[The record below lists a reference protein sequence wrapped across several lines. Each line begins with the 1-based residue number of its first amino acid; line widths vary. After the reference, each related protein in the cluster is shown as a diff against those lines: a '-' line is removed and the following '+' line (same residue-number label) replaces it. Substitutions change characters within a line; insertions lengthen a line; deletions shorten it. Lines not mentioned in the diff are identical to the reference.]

1 MKVGPLYHEGRW
13 WNFNSLN
20 VIGEINRSA
29 WSSLLIAQLSKG
41 LEGSLTKTY
50 FFVWVLGDFRVLWA
64 RLVSS
69 FSNR

>member
-20 VIGEINRSA
+20 VIGENNRSA

-41 LEGSLTKTY
+41 LEGSLAKAY
-50 FFVWVLGDFRVLWA
+50 FFCLGTG
-64 RLVSS
+64 
-69 FSNR
+69 